1 MADKPYDPCDQR
13 DETKPITFWFQ
24 ESHEGLVLF
33 VVFYTLACRW
43 GVCSGCNLPSLSSS
57 RHVGFR
63 SLMAQ
68 IDRLYS
74 EPEVVAKREKI
85 RKIILSNNGS
95 VLDEDTFS
103 STALIYFIAKTNT
116 MIPNLNV
123 LSIETRTEYVDL
135 EELEFL
141 GRALKEG
148 DTPTDLELAIGFE
161 AHDDRVRNKVFK
173 KGLSLRAFEDFAGKI
188 SKFNFRLKCYFM
200 QKPVPGM
207 TDEEAIRD
215 IQNGID
221 YLDGIAARFGL
232 KINMHLNP
240 TYVARG
246 TSLEDAFRR
255 GEYRPPELY
264 DVAKAVLHALDKD
277 ISVYIGLFDEG
288 LAVPGGSFI
297 RPGDENLVKRMEEFN
312 KTQDFSSLYLLYL
325 K

>member
-1 MADKPYDPCDQR
+1 MADKPYSPCDQR
-13 DETKPITFWFQ
+13 DETKPIIFWFQ

-43 GVCSGCNLPSLSSS
+43 GVCSGCNLPSLSSK
-57 RHVGFR
+57 RHVGFKQ
-63 SLMAQ
+63 LMAQ
-68 IDRLYS
+68 IDWLYS
-74 EPEVVAKREKI
+74 EPEIMAKRKDI

-95 VLDEDTFS
+95 VLDEETFS
-103 STALIYFIAKTNT
+103 STALIYFVAKTNI
-116 MIPNLNV
+116 MIPNLDV

-161 AHDDRVRNKVFK
+161 AHDDRIRNKVFK
-173 KGLSLRAFEDFAGKI
+173 KGLSLRAFEDFAKKLA
-188 SKFNFRLKCYFM
+188 KFNFRLKCYFM

-207 TDEEAIRD
+207 TDEEAVRD

-221 YLDGIAARFGL
+221 YLDVIAARFGL

-240 TYVARG
+240 TYVASG

-255 GEYRPPELY
+255 EEYKPPKLH
-264 DVAKAVLHALDKD
+264 DVAKAALHAMEKK

-297 RPGDENLVKRMEEFN
+297 RLGDEALIKKMEEFN
-312 KTQDFSSLYLLYL
+312 RTQDFSFLYL